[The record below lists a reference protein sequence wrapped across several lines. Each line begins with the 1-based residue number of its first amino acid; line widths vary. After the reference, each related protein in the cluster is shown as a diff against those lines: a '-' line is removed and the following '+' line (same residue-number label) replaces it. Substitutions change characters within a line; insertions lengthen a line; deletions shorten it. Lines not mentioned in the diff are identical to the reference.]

1 MLASP
6 APSCMG
12 SSTNGPETASRAVA
26 KMWPL
31 FLGAPQE
38 KQWKKLQGPASL
50 DLLCF
55 PPSTNQA
62 ASEF

>member
-6 APSCMG
+6 APSCIG

-38 KQWKKLQGPASL
+38 KQWKETSRPSLLGPSL
-50 DLLCF
+50 L
-55 PPSTNQA
+55 SAQH
-62 ASEF
+62 